1 MEAPLLPWP
10 SLAASPAPDA
20 VAGAVT
26 RYGPGIELFGDSV
39 VHALKQESANNA
51 GTPQLQALVKACGG
65 AEKWH
70 GWVEDCVNKVNAEPG
85 GLRYNW
91 FKFGSS
97 AGGPYGMCCLT
108 CGGKCTAL
116 GAAGGGR
123 GSPFNNFLTKHLKS
137 PGHEKHR
144 DAVLAQ
150 VEAAATAS
158 GSPRAELAMQI
169 LASRVGLVSS
179 TSTEPP
185 RLHPVGSEPLG
196 APTLRS
202 ATWSAL
208 VPEQP
213 ATKQEQLDLKL
224 GTGSYVVN
232 ADGSLAGYQ
241 LCSRHRPRWIHL
253 SNPNWVQNATVHY
266 EWHTRPKDGMQRLDF
281 FGIKACSARLCDAPA
296 AASFRPDRTTACHG
310 FWLDS
315 VTYGSTTYDTDTLID
330 HWKPGKVWSAQPR
343 FKATLV
349 QQRTSEAQELFALQG
364 STVQWQRGS
373 VAATGVVSGY
383 ESLEVMFVQPDAT
396 SMAALHEAGQLRG
409 GRWVM
414 VSESEVQTVT
424 RNITGTY
431 KHDECD
437 IFCTDPVTGQ
447 PLANLTCK
455 PCSGIPQEDDFRR
468 RLQARSTELG
478 ARVRIDNLPT
488 VQDLI
493 ESHRNATKRARDN
506 GWMVV
511 LARTELARSRCRERN
526 LRERLE
532 AGLLT
537 GDMAGLVHD
546 LKNCQVHGKFVGKEV
561 MLSCVKDVVHDLR
574 LHGGSHSKGMRW
586 HESSKRLLGALRK
599 WGGPRCHRLL
609 RLNVGAAS
617 LRTVER
623 SWNRDIFHYQ
633 PGVNDATFI
642 QLARLLKPK
651 MAALELREGE
661 KLPCEFEQDETP
673 ILSELT

>member
-1 MEAPLLPWP
+1 MLPWP
-10 SLAASPAPDA
+10 SLAASPALDA

-232 ADGSLAGYQ
+232 ADGSLAGCQ

-266 EWHTRPKDGMQRLDF
+266 EWHTRPKEGMQRLDLKKNN
-281 FGIKACSARLCDAPA
+281 IP
-296 AASFRPDRTTACHG
+296 P
-310 FWLDS
+310 
-315 VTYGSTTYDTDTLID
+315 
-330 HWKPGKVWSAQPR
+330 QR
-343 FKATLV
+343 F
-349 QQRTSEAQELFALQG
+349 EL
-364 STVQWQRGS
+364 
-373 VAATGVVSGY
+373 
-383 ESLEVMFVQPDAT
+383 
-396 SMAALHEAGQLRG
+396 
-409 GRWVM
+409 
-414 VSESEVQTVT
+414 
-424 RNITGTY
+424 
-431 KHDECD
+431 
-437 IFCTDPVTGQ
+437 
-447 PLANLTCK
+447 
-455 PCSGIPQEDDFRR
+455 
-468 RLQARSTELG
+468 
-478 ARVRIDNLPT
+478 
-488 VQDLI
+488 
-493 ESHRNATKRARDN
+493 
-506 GWMVV
+506 
-511 LARTELARSRCRERN
+511 
-526 LRERLE
+526 
-532 AGLLT
+532 
-537 GDMAGLVHD
+537 
-546 LKNCQVHGKFVGKEV
+546 
-561 MLSCVKDVVHDLR
+561 
-574 LHGGSHSKGMRW
+574 
-586 HESSKRLLGALRK
+586 
-599 WGGPRCHRLL
+599 
-609 RLNVGAAS
+609 
-617 LRTVER
+617 
-623 SWNRDIFHYQ
+623 
-633 PGVNDATFI
+633 
-642 QLARLLKPK
+642 
-651 MAALELREGE
+651 
-661 KLPCEFEQDETP
+661 
-673 ILSELT
+673 